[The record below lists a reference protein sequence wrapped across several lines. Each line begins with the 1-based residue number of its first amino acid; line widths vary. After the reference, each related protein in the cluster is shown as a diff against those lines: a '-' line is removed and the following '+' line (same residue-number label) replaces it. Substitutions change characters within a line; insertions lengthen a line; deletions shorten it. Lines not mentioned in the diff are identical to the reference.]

1 MNPADFPRLLGLTNT
16 DDALIQAVVAH
27 AEGDASLSPAKL
39 QKLRADFVM
48 LEALGVVFA
57 FASREQFQR
66 EYGEPR
72 GPGPR
77 VLSGVFYYPEGSDE
91 VEPYEGPAPLLEVAV
106 VDREEALA
114 AYGEPEAT
122 EEDSGVVEWDQWSLG
137 GIELGV
143 DYDEDEVVLSLTATL
158 PLLI

>member
-1 MNPADFPRLLGLTNT
+1 MNPADFPRLLGLTNL
-16 DDALIQAVVAH
+16 DEALTQAVAAH
-27 AEGDASLSPAKL
+27 AGDDPGLSPAKL
-39 QKLRADFVM
+39 QKLRADFLM

-57 FASREQFQR
+57 FTSREQFQR

-72 GPGPR
+72 GAGPR

-91 VEPYEGPAPLLEVAV
+91 VEAYEGPAPLAEAAI

-122 EEDSGVVEWDQWSLG
+122 EEEGGIVEWDQWSLG
-137 GIELGV
+137 GVEIGA
-143 DYDEDEVVLSLTATL
+143 DYDEDQVVLSLTATL
-158 PLLI
+158 PLLL